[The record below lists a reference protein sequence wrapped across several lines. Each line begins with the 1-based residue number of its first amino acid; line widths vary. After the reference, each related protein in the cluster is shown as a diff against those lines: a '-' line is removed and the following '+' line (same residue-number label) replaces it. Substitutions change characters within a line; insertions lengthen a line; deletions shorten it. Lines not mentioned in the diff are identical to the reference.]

1 MLDTTLFQRFPLGPR
16 LPMAQAN
23 IELIFIYSKHQGF
36 HPDISAGF
44 LCASRQAAAES
55 HFERPR
61 SGVVFRAQQASRN
74 DMPGSGGRLRL
85 PSLATESTNSSG
97 GGVSQTQK
105 EQHRVV
111 FMG

>member
-1 MLDTTLFQRFPLGPR
+1 
-16 LPMAQAN
+16 MAQATN
-23 IELIFIYSKHQGF
+23 IELIFMYNKYRVF
-36 HPDISAGF
+36 RPDISVGVLCVSREAAG
-44 LCASRQAAAES
+44 ES

-61 SGVVFRAQQASRN
+61 SGVVFRALQENRN
-74 DMPGSGGRLRL
+74 GMPGSGGRLRL
-85 PSLATESTNSSG
+85 PSLGTESTNSSG